1 MSSILEELPLVTVY
15 GVSVLPYI
23 LNPLIVTVRASV
35 SALEYAAS
43 KGLPVFVAGE
53 INQTDVNSQPD
64 MNNLYPTGT
73 ICSVEMNQSIRLPD
87 GSLRIVLM
95 GLSRAKI
102 ESLENVGDFSVATV
116 TKITK
121 PKKVNSPEAGT
132 LARSII
138 EQCFRNDALDFKF
151 PGKINPNIQDIRNP
165 EELIYVA
172 LANTTL
178 KYNVKQEILAVPSLL
193 FQLRKLLVE
202 LLRENSLLEMQHNLE
217 EEVKKNLDID
227 QKKYYLREK
236 LKIINEE
243 LGEDIS
249 LENEANELL
258 QKAQDASMPSEVFA
272 KVKKEVDR
280 LRKLQ
285 PGSPEAGVSRVYVET
300 LSDLPWNVSS
310 EDNLNIRHAK
320 QILNKDHWGLD
331 EAKERILEY
340 LVARKRAGQNIRNQ
354 ILCFV
359 GAPGVGK
366 TSIAKSIA
374 KAMGREFVQIALGG
388 MHDEAEIRGHRRT
401 YLGAQPGRIIYN
413 IKQCGVNNPL
423 ILLDEID
430 KISSDYKGDPAS
442 ALLEVLDSEQNYHFT
457 DNFLE
462 VPFDL
467 SNVVFITTANNY
479 DEIPYP
485 LLDRMEIISLS
496 GYVMEE
502 KLEIA
507 KRHLLPKVR
516 SEHGLSEQE
525 LIIEDDFI
533 KKIITGYTHEAGV
546 RQLDR
551 VLCKIARKVAVQLEN
566 TKDKSVNE
574 FVLTDKLI
582 LKFLGSPKSYDT
594 LLPAEPNV
602 GTGIGL
608 AWTSTGGD
616 VLLIQSVKM
625 LGSGKLELTGNLG
638 DIFKESA
645 ENALSHIKSRA
656 KHYELDKLQWN
667 KTDVHIHVPAGAIPK
682 DGPSAGITITV
693 ALFSALAEKRINNK
707 FAMTGEMSLT
717 GEVLPIGGIKEKI
730 LAARRLGI
738 NELIV
743 PLLNKPDVADL
754 KPWVTKGLKLHYV
767 SKIEQVFKLVFQ
779 K

>member
-1 MSSILEELPLVTVY
+1 MNHNIEDLPLVTVY
-15 GVSVLPYI
+15 GVSVLPHI

-43 KGLPVFVAGE
+43 KGLSVFVVGE
-53 INQTDVNSQPD
+53 MHQADVNSQPEMD
-64 MNNLYPTGT
+64 NLYSIGT

-102 ESLENVGDFSVATV
+102 ESLQDVGDFKIANV
-116 TKITK
+116 TQFTQSKRTSSAE
-121 PKKVNSPEAGT
+121 VGT
-132 LARSII
+132 LMRSVI

-151 PGKINPNIQDIRNP
+151 PGKINPNIQDIKNP

-178 KYNVKQEILAVPSLL
+178 KYNVKQEILAVPTLL
-193 FQLRKLLVE
+193 VQLRRLLVE
-202 LLRENSLLEMQHNLE
+202 LLHENSLLEMQHNLE
-217 EEVKKNLDID
+217 EEVKRNLDID

-243 LGEDIS
+243 LGDDIS
-249 LENEANELL
+249 LESEANELL
-258 QKAQDASMPSEVFA
+258 KKAQAVSMPNEIFV
-272 KVKKEVDR
+272 KVKKELNR
-280 LRKLQ
+280 LKKLQ
-285 PGSPEAGVSRVYVET
+285 PGSPEAGVSRAYVEI
-300 LSDLPWNVSS
+300 LCDLPWNISS
-310 EDNLNIRHAK
+310 TDNLNIKSAK

-366 TSIAKSIA
+366 TSIARSIA
-374 KAMGREFVQIALGG
+374 RAMGREFVQIALGG

-401 YLGAQPGRIIYN
+401 YLGAQPGRIIYS

-442 ALLEVLDSEQNYHFT
+442 ALLEVLDSEQNSHFT

-462 VPFDL
+462 VSFDL
-467 SNVVFITTANNY
+467 SKVVFITTANNY
-479 DEIPYP
+479 DAIPYP

-502 KLEIA
+502 KLQIA
-507 KRHLLPKVR
+507 KRHLLPKIR
-516 SEHGLSEQE
+516 KEHGLTEHE
-525 LIIEDDFI
+525 LIIEDDLV
-533 KKIITGYTHEAGV
+533 KKIIIGYTHEAGV

-551 VLCKIARKVAVQLEN
+551 VLCKIARKVAVQFEEAKN
-566 TKDKSVNE
+566 KDIDE
-574 FVLTDKLI
+574 FTLTDKYL
-582 LKFLGSPKSYDT
+582 LEFLGSPKSYDT
-594 LLPAEPNV
+594 LLPVDPNI

-616 VLLIQSVKM
+616 VLLIQAVKM
-625 LGSGKLELTGNLG
+625 VGSGRLKLTGNLG

-645 ENALSHIKSRA
+645 TNALAHIKSNA
-656 KHYELDKLQWN
+656 KLYGLNKLQWN
-667 KTDVHIHVPAGAIPK
+667 KVDVHVHVPAGAVPK
-682 DGPSAGITITV
+682 DGPSAGITIAV
-693 ALFSALAEKRINNK
+693 ALFSALTEKEINNK

-717 GEVLPIGGIKEKI
+717 GDVLPIGGIKEKI

-738 NELIV
+738 NELII

-754 KPWVTKGLKLHYV
+754 KLWVKKGLKLHYV
-767 SKIEQVFKLVFQ
+767 SRIDQVFKLVF
-779 K
+779 KK